1 MRHVATEMN
10 ILQSTLGNQLAETLF
25 LSSGPGNFERGL
37 GEPRLDA
44 LEGPHHRVDTVHL
57 LQMASY
63 QEPGLVPA
71 PLTVTE
77 GPEVHD
83 VGNNL
88 DRQPKALANRL
99 LKEPGRYGYSAGT
112 PEPRR
117 AQPAITSK
125 KLPALTGP
133 VVDNHPLTGKTGK
146 KHSRRNN
153 QKKVHPQIGR
163 AHV

>member
-10 ILQSTLGNQLAETLF
+10 ILQATLGNQLAETLF

-44 LEGPHHRVDTVHL
+44 LEAAPPRIDTVHL

-99 LKEPGRYGYSAGT
+99 LKEPGRRRFASA
-112 PEPRR
+112 
-117 AQPAITSK
+117 
-125 KLPALTGP
+125 L
-133 VVDNHPLTGKTGK
+133 
-146 KHSRRNN
+146 
-153 QKKVHPQIGR
+153 
-163 AHV
+163 